1 MATFMGITAEE
12 INILKWIW
20 YLSTVLLISITTVC
34 AYALTRILVLL
45 EEMKRDNKGRPA
57 NDRK

>member
-1 MATFMGITAEE
+1 MQTFMGITAEE
-12 INILKWIW
+12 INVLKWIW
-20 YLSTVLLISITTVC
+20 YFSTILLICITTVC

-57 NDRK
+57 ND